1 MFGIG
6 IPEILII
13 LVVALLVLGP
23 QKLPELAKALGRAMG
38 EFKRATRDLR
48 ETMDLDNLDVTEPSS
63 KEKDKK
69 DEEEKPKDSREAESD
84 FLEKVRQYK
93 DSKKRDAEGDLD

>member
-13 LVVALLVLGP
+13 LVIALLVLGP
-23 QKLPELAKALGRAMG
+23 QKLPELAKALGKAMG
-38 EFKRATRDLR
+38 EFKRATSDLR

-69 DEEEKPKDSREAESD
+69 EEEEKPKDS
-84 FLEKVRQYK
+84 
-93 DSKKRDAEGDLD
+93 KKRDPEGD

>member
-13 LVVALLVLGP
+13 LVIALLVLGP
-23 QKLPELAKALGRAMG
+23 QKLPELAKALGKAMG

-48 ETMDLDNLDVTEPSS
+48 ETMDLDNLDVTELFF
-63 KEKDKK
+63 KGE
-69 DEEEKPKDSREAESD
+69 R
-84 FLEKVRQYK
+84 
-93 DSKKRDAEGDLD
+93 

>member
-1 MFGIG
+1 MFGVG

-13 LVVALLVLGP
+13 LVIALLVLGP

-48 ETMDLDNLDVTEPSS
+48 ETMDLDNLDVTDSSS
-63 KEKDKK
+63 KEKDKNE
-69 DEEEKPKDSREAESD
+69 EEEKPKDS
-84 FLEKVRQYK
+84 
-93 DSKKRDAEGDLD
+93 KKRDPEGD

>member
-1 MFGIG
+1 MFGVG

-13 LVVALLVLGP
+13 LVIALLVLGP

-48 ETMDLDNLDVTEPSS
+48 ETMDLDNLDVTASS

-69 DEEEKPKDSREAESD
+69 EEEEP
-84 FLEKVRQYK
+84 K
-93 DSKKRDAEGDLD
+93 DSKKRDPEGD

>member
-69 DEEEKPKDSREAESD
+69 EEEEKPKDSRESESD

-93 DSKKRDAEGDLD
+93 ESKKKDAEGDLD

>member
-1 MFGIG
+1 MFGVG

-13 LVVALLVLGP
+13 LVIALLVLGP
-23 QKLPELAKALGRAMG
+23 QKLPELAKALGKAMG

-48 ETMDLDNLDVTEPSS
+48 ETLDLDNLDVTELSS

-69 DEEEKPKDSREAESD
+69 EEEEKPRDSKEPESD
-84 FLEKVRQYK
+84 FLEKVRKYK
-93 DSKKRDAEGDLD
+93 ESKKKDTEGD

>member
-1 MFGIG
+1 MFGVG

-13 LVVALLVLGP
+13 LIIALLVLGP
-23 QKLPELAKALGRAMG
+23 QKLPELAKALGKAIG

-69 DEEEKPKDSREAESD
+69 EEEEKPKDSKETESD
-84 FLEKVRQYK
+84 FLENVRKYK
-93 DSKKRDAEGDLD
+93 ESKKRDTTGD

>member
-63 KEKDKK
+63 KENDKK
-69 DEEEKPKDSREAESD
+69 EEEEKPKDSREAESD

-93 DSKKRDAEGDLD
+93 ESKKRDAEGDLD

>member
-1 MFGIG
+1 MFGVG

-13 LVVALLVLGP
+13 LVIALLVLGP
-23 QKLPELAKALGRAMG
+23 QKLPELAKALGKAMG

-48 ETMDLDNLDVTEPSS
+48 ETLDLDNLDVTEPSS

-69 DEEEKPKDSREAESD
+69 EEEEKPKDSKEAESD
-84 FLEKVRQYK
+84 SLEKVHKYK
-93 DSKKRDAEGDLD
+93 KSKKRDTAGD

>member
-1 MFGIG
+1 MFGVG

-13 LVVALLVLGP
+13 LVIALLVLGP

-38 EFKRATRDLR
+38 EFKRATSDIR
-48 ETMDLDNLDVTEPSS
+48 EAMDLDNLDVTEPSS

-69 DEEEKPKDSREAESD
+69 EEEEKLKDSKEADGD
-84 FLEKVRQYK
+84 FLEKVRKYK
-93 DSKKRDAEGDLD
+93 ESKKRDTEGD

>member
-1 MFGIG
+1 MFGVG

-13 LVVALLVLGP
+13 LVIDLLVLGP
-23 QKLPELAKALGRAMG
+23 QKLPELAKALGKAMG

-69 DEEEKPKDSREAESD
+69 EEEEKLKDSKEADGD
-84 FLEKVRQYK
+84 FLEKVRKYK
-93 DSKKRDAEGDLD
+93 ESKKKDTEGD

>member
-13 LVVALLVLGP
+13 LVIALLVLGP

-38 EFKRATRDLR
+38 EFKRATSDLR

-69 DEEEKPKDSREAESD
+69 EEEEKPKDSKEAESD
-84 FLEKVRQYK
+84 FLENVRKYK
-93 DSKKRDAEGDLD
+93 ESKKRDTEGD

>member
-23 QKLPELAKALGRAMG
+23 QKLPELAKALGKAMG

-63 KEKDKK
+63 KENDKK
-69 DEEEKPKDSREAESD
+69 EEEEKPKDSREAESD
-84 FLEKVRQYK
+84 FLEKVRKYK
-93 DSKKRDAEGDLD
+93 ESKKRDAEGDLD

>member
-1 MFGIG
+1 MFGVG

-13 LVVALLVLGP
+13 LVIALLVLGP

-48 ETMDLDNLDVTEPSS
+48 ETMDLDNLDVTVSSS

-69 DEEEKPKDSREAESD
+69 EEEEKPKDS
-84 FLEKVRQYK
+84 
-93 DSKKRDAEGDLD
+93 KKRDPEGD

>member
-1 MFGIG
+1 MFGVG

-13 LVVALLVLGP
+13 LVIALLVLGP

-38 EFKRATRDLR
+38 EFKRATSDLR
-48 ETMDLDNLDVTEPSS
+48 ETMDLDNLDVTASS

-69 DEEEKPKDSREAESD
+69 EEEEKPKDS
-84 FLEKVRQYK
+84 
-93 DSKKRDAEGDLD
+93 KKRDPEGD

>member
-48 ETMDLDNLDVTEPSS
+48 DTMDLDNLDVTEPSS

-69 DEEEKPKDSREAESD
+69 EEEEKPKDSRESESD

-93 DSKKRDAEGDLD
+93 DSKKKDAEGDLD

>member
-23 QKLPELAKALGRAMG
+23 QKLPELAKALGKAMG

-48 ETMDLDNLDVTEPSS
+48 ETMDLDNLDVTDSSS

-69 DEEEKPKDSREAESD
+69 EEEEP
-84 FLEKVRQYK
+84 K
-93 DSKKRDAEGDLD
+93 DSKKRDPEGD

>member
-1 MFGIG
+1 MFGVG

-13 LVVALLVLGP
+13 LVIALLVLGP
-23 QKLPELAKALGRAMG
+23 QKLPELAKALGKAIG

-69 DEEEKPKDSREAESD
+69 EEEEKPKDSKETESD
-84 FLEKVRQYK
+84 FLENVRKYK
-93 DSKKRDAEGDLD
+93 ESKKRDTTGD

>member
-1 MFGIG
+1 
-6 IPEILII
+6 
-13 LVVALLVLGP
+13 LVLGP
-23 QKLPELAKALGRAMG
+23 QKLPELAKALGKAMG

-69 DEEEKPKDSREAESD
+69 EEEEKPKDSKETESD
-84 FLEKVRQYK
+84 FLEKVRKYK
-93 DSKKRDAEGDLD
+93 ESKKRDTTGN